1 MPFGLDKYY
10 GRFFDDDDLLGSRE
24 DRYNLGY
31 DSGYSA
37 GYNDGQNA
45 GLKEGLRTGEI
56 NGAFDEARRIALK
69 LKELNILTQEQISE
83 ITGIKPERMI

>member
-1 MPFGLDKYY
+1 MPFGLERYL
-10 GRFFDDDDLLGSRE
+10 FDDDDFLGSRE
-24 DRYNLGY
+24 DRYNSGY

-83 ITGIKPERMI
+83 VTGVKFEHMI